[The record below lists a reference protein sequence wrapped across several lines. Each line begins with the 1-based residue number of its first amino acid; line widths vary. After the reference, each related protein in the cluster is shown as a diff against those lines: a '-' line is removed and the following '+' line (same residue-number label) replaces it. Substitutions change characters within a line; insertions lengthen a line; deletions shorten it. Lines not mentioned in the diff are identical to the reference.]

1 MQKIISDPKIM
12 MGKPVI
18 SGTCITVELVLEK
31 LAAGETPQ
39 QILEA
44 DLRLSDEGIKAALAF
59 AAQALRYD
67 VVYPTIEKAS

>member
-1 MQKIISDPKIM
+1 MQKIVSDPKIM

-18 SGTCITVELVLEK
+18 SGTRITVELILKK

-44 DLRLSDEGIKAALAF
+44 HLRLSNQGIKAALAF